1 MEIIELLRLAAG
13 IMFTPIS
20 DEVIL
25 LSSLGIWAADG
36 VNPYGV
42 WLASWGMVFVAF
54 LWFYV
59 VGMFFRSI
67 PLFNKWM
74 STKWLNKA
82 EKMLSRY
89 GFWAVMVS
97 FFVPGVR
104 HPIHYVAGIMRMPLR
119 KYVTATLLASSI
131 YTGVW
136 TGLVYTFDEK
146 VGVEFVLGLLLDHL
160 PLVAA
165 VVLIVVLT
173 LLVCRRRKAL
183 KVEEVIEKT
192 PGC

>member
-67 PLFNKWM
+67 PLFNRWM

-97 FFVPGVR
+97 FFVPGIR

-119 KYVTATLLASSI
+119 KYVTATLIASSI

-146 VGVEFVLGLLLDHL
+146 VGVEFVVGLLLDRL
-160 PLVAA
+160 PLVMT
-165 VVLIVVLT
+165 IVVLVVGFV
-173 LLVCRRRKAL
+173 LLRWRRKVH
-183 KVEEVIEKT
+183 KEELIEKT
-192 PGC
+192 PGF